1 MVDQDDLVV
10 DTPLAFLINFILGGK
25 RSLHIS
31 QDGIV
36 VERRTVDEKTHK
48 QINFLLENAKTAV
61 GRK

>member
-1 MVDQDDLVV
+1 VV